1 MQNAVLTEAERGAIG
16 AAWAAIRETGRA
28 DAEGQLLGSVI
39 VGVYP
44 VNSCRVTA
52 AGEIETY
59 QAGIAIL
66 YRQGSSPEIKT
77 AIIENSCSPGTPED
91 AVNLLFYDCMIYP
104 EESIAQGV

>member
-1 MQNAVLTEAERGAIG
+1 MRNEVLTEAERGAIG

-44 VNSCRVTA
+44 VNSCRATA
-52 AGEIETY
+52 TGLETY

-66 YRQGSSPEIKT
+66 YRQGNSPEIKT

-91 AVNLLFYDCMIYP
+91 AVNLLFYDGMIYP
-104 EESIAQGV
+104 EESIAQGA